1 VLAAAAGARA
11 VRVHEARATR
21 DAVTVVA
28 AVRAAAD
35 DEWAA
40 P

>member
-1 VLAAAAGARA
+1 
-11 VRVHEARATR
+11 VHEARATR

-28 AVRAAAD
+28 AARAART